1 MNESTLGVEIHVYF
15 RKMFRINMRE
25 KSWKYLIFAL
35 IISLLVAMIVGPDMF
50 GNFES
55 TNSGFFTLASA
66 CIWIGIFNSI
76 QSVCKEHEIIRA
88 EYRQGMKIAAYVSA
102 HALWQALL
110 CLAQTIIIFIVC
122 CIFMKFDKS
131 AHLLLG
137 AYVENFVTIYLLTFG
152 ASILGLMISSVSGNP
167 TTAMTIMPFVLIIQL
182 VMSGVLFSLN
192 GFSKFI
198 SESRHH
204 LIVVFV
210 IGFFDIRPG
219 FEAPDMPGKHL
230 VAIRKGEDQ
239 HPAFLLGVPG
249 IPRPLMHELSVI
261 LVDCLFLLASGKDM
275 FHSDIHLGLGCR
287 LVPV

>member
-1 MNESTLGVEIHVYF
+1 MNESTLGVQIHVYF

-182 VMSGVLFSLN
+182 VMSCVLFSLS

-198 SESRHH
+198 SYFTLSRWGMSAFGCEADLNSIPTGTQMLYPGASNPMTSEFYNHEVIR
-204 LIVVFV
+204 LFAAWFAIIGITFFNAFV
-210 IGFFDIRPG
+210 SG
-219 FEAPDMPGKHL
+219 
-230 VAIRKGEDQ
+230 
-239 HPAFLLGVPG
+239 
-249 IPRPLMHELSVI
+249 
-261 LVDCLFLLASGKDM
+261 LALKIKNRDS
-275 FHSDIHLGLGCR
+275 
-287 LVPV
+287 